1 MKLGPAEIMG
11 TFIPKLN
18 GGVNHG
24 NVGYLFGRIQF

>member
-1 MKLGPAEIMG
+1 MG

-24 NVGYLFGRIQF
+24 NVGYSLRPHPVLTLRA